1 MLRVEG
7 ADYLVEAIE
16 GVYATPPALGEI
28 TTLAPLRA
36 PGAGGDASVFPVL
49 VVDPPPA
56 SATMVG
62 TVPPTPAERRREPQ
76 ALQDWDGLAAA
87 ILEDSQSPRGPA

>member
-1 MLRVEG
+1 
-7 ADYLVEAIE
+7 
-16 GVYATPPALGEI
+16 
-28 TTLAPLRA
+28 
-36 PGAGGDASVFPVL
+36 
-49 VVDPPPA
+49 
-56 SATMVG
+56 MVG